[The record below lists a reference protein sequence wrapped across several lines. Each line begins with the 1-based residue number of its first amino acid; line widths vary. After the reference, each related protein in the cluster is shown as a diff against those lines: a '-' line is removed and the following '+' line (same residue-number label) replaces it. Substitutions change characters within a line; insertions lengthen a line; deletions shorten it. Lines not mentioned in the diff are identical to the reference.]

1 MVYYVCACVC
11 AIQDAIV
18 VRVLIYIY
26 IYICIHMYV
35 CMYIS
40 LVIDI
45 SMHIEYI
52 MKGDRICFM
61 TALQNTHA
69 YVHVRMPSHLL
80 TTRHVGGDMYH
91 IYDSSTMCCPFLR
104 LIYMH

>member
-1 MVYYVCACVC
+1 
-11 AIQDAIV
+11 
-18 VRVLIYIY
+18 
-26 IYICIHMYV
+26 MYV

-61 TALQNTHA
+61 TALQNNTHA
-69 YVHVRMPSHLL
+69 YVHVRMHWARPL
-80 TTRHVGGDMYH
+80 
-91 IYDSSTMCCPFLR
+91 PK
-104 LIYMH
+104 